1 MHFTKE
7 QQLVLDHITKLRE
20 TKQDEVLLI
29 NAVAGAAVTKRTA
42 VVTYLKGAF
51 VCLSVLESSIA
62 FYFCWCYCTYLSNK
76 D

>member
-42 VVTYLKGAF
+42 VF
-51 VCLSVLESSIA
+51 SQR
-62 FYFCWCYCTYLSNK
+62 
-76 D
+76 